1 MTISQ
6 AEPKG
11 TADEAAP
18 ASILPA
24 IGYKLASAALFTCM
38 SALIKQLGDQYPV
51 GQIVFVRSFFAM
63 IPVLWL
69 VHRLGG
75 FRVLRTE
82 RLGGH
87 LRRSGSGLVSMFCGF
102 TALSLLPLATA
113 TALGYAAPMFITIL
127 AIPLLGETVR
137 IYRWSAVVMGFIGVL
152 LVVHPSPAT
161 GISFGALVALAGAL
175 ATAFAMVSIR
185 KMADTESNVTIV
197 FYFTLSGA
205 VVGAATLPFVGVWP
219 DLIDIPILVTVGVL
233 GGIAQI
239 LMTKAY
245 QLAPA
250 SVIAPFDYASL
261 IFALGLGFLA
271 WGEFPT
277 PIELLG
283 TAVIVSS
290 SLFIAF
296 RERQRRIVRPVGKSM

>member
-6 AEPKG
+6 AGPDG
-11 TADEAAP
+11 TTESAP
-18 ASILPA
+18 ASMLPA

-51 GQIVFVRSFFAM
+51 GQIVFARSLFAM

-75 FRVLRTE
+75 WKVLRTT
-82 RLGGH
+82 RLVAH
-87 LRRSGSGLVSMFCGF
+87 LRRSGSGLCSMFLGF
-102 TALSLLPLATA
+102 TALGMLPLATA

-137 IYRWSAVVMGFIGVL
+137 IYRWSAVIIGFIGVL
-152 LVVHPSPAT
+152 LVVHPDAG
-161 GISFGALVALAGAL
+161 GISFGAVVALGGAL
-175 ATAFAMVSIR
+175 ATAFAMISIR
-185 KMADTESNVTIV
+185 KMADTEPNVTIV
-197 FYFTLSGA
+197 FYFTLTG
-205 VVGAATLPFVGVWP
+205 VVAGAATLPFIGVWP
-219 DLIDIPILVTVGVL
+219 DLVDVPILVAVGL
-233 GGIAQI
+233 IGGVAQI

-250 SVIAPFDYASL
+250 SVVAPFDYASL
-261 IFALGLGFLA
+261 VFALGLGLVV

-277 PIELLG
+277 PIELVG
-283 TAVIVSS
+283 TAIIVCS

-296 RERQRRIVRPVGKSM
+296 RERQRRIVRPVGKSL

>member
-6 AEPKG
+6 AGPKG
-11 TADEAAP
+11 STTSAP
-18 ASILPA
+18 ASTLPA
-24 IGYKLASAALFTCM
+24 IGYKLAAAALFTCM
-38 SALIKQLGDQYPV
+38 AALIKQLGDQYPV
-51 GQIVFVRSFFAM
+51 GQIVFVRSVFAM

-75 FRVLRTE
+75 WRILRTQ

-87 LRRSGSGLVSMFCGF
+87 LRRSGSGLFSMFLGF
-102 TALSLLPLATA
+102 TALGLLPLATA

-137 IYRWSAVVMGFIGVL
+137 IYRWSAVVIGFVGML
-152 LVVHPSPAT
+152 LVVHPGAD
-161 GISFGALVALAGAL
+161 GISLGALMALGAAL
-175 ATAFAMVSIR
+175 FSAFAVISIR
-185 KMADTESNVTIV
+185 KMADTESNATIV
-197 FYFTLSGA
+197 FYFTLSGTIA
-205 VVGAATLPFVGVWP
+205 GAATLPFIGVWP
-219 DLIDIPILVTVGVL
+219 DLADLPILVVVGLL

-239 LMTKAY
+239 LVTKAY

-261 IFALGLGFLA
+261 VFALGLGFIVWA
-271 WGEFPT
+271 EFPT
-277 PIELLG
+277 PVELAG
-283 TAVIVSS
+283 SGIIVAS

-296 RERQRRIVRPVGKSM
+296 RERRRRIVRPVSKSL